1 MGKRIEFDE
10 AARTALRR
18 GVDQLAGAV
27 RVTLGPRGRNVVID
41 ARSGAPTIT
50 NDGLTIAREI
60 ELENP
65 FENMG
70 AQLLKEV
77 ALKTGEVAGDGTT
90 TATVLAQA
98 LVGRGLQAIA
108 AGHHPMAVRRGIER
122 AVEAAVAELRRQS
135 QQVTNRDDIRRVA
148 TISANDDP
156 DLGALIADAVERVG
170 RQGVVTVEEGR
181 GMATTLEVV
190 EGVRFQRGYL
200 SPYFI
205 TDPSSMEVAHDNAV
219 VVLTDF
225 KLTAAG
231 ELVQVLEEAARLGR
245 PVLVVADD
253 IEGEALA
260 IMVVNRLRGTVASV
274 GVRCPDTGDRRRA
287 LLEDLALLT
296 GARTY
301 TAELGRSLEQFSA
314 ADFGR
319 AKRVVVDRDTTTLIE
334 GAGRPAAIREQIAQL
349 EHEIETSD
357 TDYDRDWL
365 RERIARLGGGIAVI
379 RVGAPTE
386 TEMAERKARVGDA
399 LAATRAAIE
408 EGVVTGGGV
417 ALIRCAGAVRALE
430 VTGDESV
437 GRDIVLAALEEPARQ
452 IAENAGMEGP
462 LAVARIRAGEGAF
475 GFDAVTGQFGDLVR
489 AGIVDPTKVVR
500 CALQN
505 AASIGSLV
513 LTTDAIVVDAPDEPE
528 APEEDEGPPDDE

>member
-1 MGKRIEFDE
+1 
-10 AARTALRR
+10 
-18 GVDQLAGAV
+18 
-27 RVTLGPRGRNVVID
+27 
-41 ARSGAPTIT
+41 
-50 NDGLTIAREI
+50 
-60 ELENP
+60 
-65 FENMG
+65 
-70 AQLLKEV
+70 
-77 ALKTGEVAGDGTT
+77 
-90 TATVLAQA
+90 
-98 LVGRGLQAIA
+98 
-108 AGHHPMAVRRGIER
+108 
-122 AVEAAVAELRRQS
+122 
-135 QQVTNRDDIRRVA
+135 
-148 TISANDDP
+148 
-156 DLGALIADAVERVG
+156 
-170 RQGVVTVEEGR
+170 
-181 GMATTLEVV
+181 
-190 EGVRFQRGYL
+190 
-200 SPYFI
+200 
-205 TDPSSMEVAHDNAV
+205 MEVAHDNAV

-386 TEMAERKARVGDA
+386 TEMAERSRASPATRGARTGRWRA
-399 LAATRAAIE
+399 RASTHRRASRWSNAPWWRAASTARCAPSRSRGTRAWAATSCSPRSRSRRARSPRTPGWKAPW
-408 EGVVTGGGV
+408 
-417 ALIRCAGAVRALE
+417 RWRAS
-430 VTGDESV
+430 GP
-437 GRDIVLAALEEPARQ
+437 GRGRSDSTP
-452 IAENAGMEGP
+452 
-462 LAVARIRAGEGAF
+462 
-475 GFDAVTGQFGDLVR
+475 
-489 AGIVDPTKVVR
+489 
-500 CALQN
+500 
-505 AASIGSLV
+505 
-513 LTTDAIVVDAPDEPE
+513 
-528 APEEDEGPPDDE
+528 